1 MTGPP
6 GAQRFGCPTCGKSYT
21 SLGSLRKHMHVH
33 GEKSFACTF
42 PGCNKRFADA
52 AKLESHAVKHTASK
66 DIKCDA
72 CGKVRMQLH
81 MLHLYI
87 MMSCWCAQVF
97 VFWGAR

>member
-72 CGKVRMQLH
+72 CGKVRMLH
-81 MLHLYI
+81 LDMLHLL
-87 MMSCWCAQVF
+87 CWRSMVKL
-97 VFWGAR
+97 